1 CAVGVFPSEGVYVCA
16 LDAETGERAGD
27 GRYCDRYTDMSLQG
41 YILASA
47 QHLFIP
53 GGRAGPWLFDR
64 ATGKRQAQLGG
75 GGGTYALV
83 TAGDSIIYGPGR
95 NTPVLEEFGSEA
107 RDRLAVFPGA
117 KHIVVTPA
125 RSYIST
131 KTELFALDRERW
143 MTLGRELAQASEALE
158 ALEKDTSEH
167 KALTEKIAGL
177 GEEREAC
184 AKWRIEATYPDAL
197 ILVGDHVIAG
207 GTNSVVAVNSSDGAQ
222 VWQADVDGTVKGL
235 AAARGRLL
243 VSTDAR
249 RLYCFD

>member
-1 CAVGVFPSEGVYVCA
+1 
-16 LDAETGERAGD
+16 
-27 GRYCDRYTDMSLQG
+27 
-41 YILASA
+41 
-47 QHLFIP
+47 
-53 GGRAGPWLFDR
+53 
-64 ATGKRQAQLGG
+64 
-75 GGGTYALV
+75 
-83 TAGDSIIYGPGR
+83 
-95 NTPVLEEFGSEA
+95 
-107 RDRLAVFPGA
+107 
-117 KHIVVTPA
+117 
-125 RSYIST
+125 
-131 KTELFALDRERW
+131 